1 MNTQKL
7 LSILKNSYG
16 HVLFWFVY
24 TTFWGVIGYDSTAPI
39 WQLFLINFSFLIG
52 HAGASYLGIYVL
64 LPRFFQTKKY
74 VLLVVFSLMNITFF
88 SLLVSVGMTIAFGL
102 NGENYNWI
110 WLPKKWFTQ
119 FFLST
124 FWIVAVFMAWKGLQ
138 AKRKAEKRNTELEK
152 ENLQSELHFLK
163 AQLNPHFLF
172 NALNSIYFQV
182 AKSSEEA
189 QESILTFSEML
200 RYQLY
205 DCATEKVELKQEI
218 DYLKNYLAMESLRK
232 GDRVCIK
239 TDFDIE
245 NESILIAPLLFLP
258 LVENAYK
265 WVTMDKLKEKEQGN
279 FITIILKIKENIL
292 FFSVENSR
300 SDIPQISQNKAQ
312 NKGGIGQQN
321 LARRLQL
328 LYPKKHRL
336 SFQQNPKTYIAV
348 LELDLNNDLLKNNYS
363 YLSSFII

>member
-1 MNTQKL
+1 MKNLFIAPVSRAINT
-7 LSILKNSYG
+7 LKNNYG
-16 HVLFWFVY
+16 HILFWIIY
-24 TTFWGVIGYDSTAPI
+24 TTFWLIIGYDSTAPI
-39 WQLFLINFSFLIG
+39 WQLLLINISFLIG
-52 HAGASYLGIYVL
+52 HAAACYVGIYFL

-74 VLLVVFSLMNITFF
+74 VSLAIFSLITITFF
-88 SLLVSVGMTIAFGL
+88 SLFISLGMSFSLFL
-102 NGENYNWI
+102 NGEKWKYI
-110 WLPKKWFTQ
+110 WLPINWFPQ

-124 FWIVAVFMAWKGLQ
+124 FWIFAVFMAWKGLQ
-138 AKRKAEKRNTELEK
+138 EKRQAEKRNIELEK
-152 ENLQSELHFLK
+152 ENLQNELYFLK

-205 DCATEKVELKQEI
+205 DCAIEKVELRQEI
-218 DYLKNYLAMESLRK
+218 NYLKNYLAMENLRK

-239 TDFDIE
+239 TDFEVE

-258 LVENAYK
+258 LVENACK
-265 WVTMDKLKEKEQGN
+265 WVSMEKAKEDKQGN

-300 SDIPQISQNKAQ
+300 SDIPQISQSKIQ

-336 SFQQNPKTYIAV
+336 SFQQNPKTYSAV
-348 LELDLNNDLLKNNYS
+348 LELNLEDNL
-363 YLSSFII
+363 YLY